1 MKILFLADARSIH
14 IKRWIDFFSQR
25 GHKVWLIS
33 LEPVE
38 NINCE
43 HFFIPYK
50 VKSGFLKYFLAVSK
64 IKKISEKLEPNI
76 ISAHFVPNY
85 GWIGARLNKR
95 PLVVTSWGSDILISA
110 RKSFWH
116 KKRAQYILKRADLVT
131 SDSNY
136 LSSEIIKLKIQEN
149 KILTYPMGVSAEFIC
164 VHQTKTLQ
172 NKNNFKTIS
181 IRQLEPIYNLSLL
194 IQAIPYCLKK
204 TDKQIEF
211 LIGGE
216 GSEKASLVKLANNLN
231 LKDKVRFLGKV
242 SQDELLQI
250 FQTADIYIST
260 SLSDSSS
267 VSLLEAMACGL
278 VPIVTDIPGNRE
290 WIKDGENGYLV
301 PVDRPE
307 VLAEKIVEVV
317 ENFEKYEDWLEKNSE
332 LVKGRA
338 NLEENLKKIEQKFL
352 ELVESQG

>member
-14 IKRWIDFFSQR
+14 IQRWIDFFSAR

-33 LEPVE
+33 LEPSE

-43 HFFIPYK
+43 TFSLPSK
-50 VKSGFLKYFLAVSK
+50 VKSGFLKYFLAVPK
-64 IKKISEKLEPNI
+64 IKKIVKKLDPDI

-85 GWIGARLNKR
+85 GWIGARLNRK
-95 PLVVTSWGSDILISA
+95 PLSVTSWGSDILISA
-110 RKSFWH
+110 KKSFLH
-116 KKRAQYILKRADLVT
+116 KKRAEYVLKKADVVT
-131 SDSNY
+131 SDSYY
-136 LSSEIIKLKIQEN
+136 LTSEISKFGISPS
-149 KILTYPMGVSAEFIC
+149 KILTYPMGVTAEFLC
-164 VHQTKTLQ
+164 STKKQVTP
-172 NKNNFKTIS
+172 KKEVIRVIS
-181 IRQLEPIYNLSLL
+181 IRQLEPLYNLPLL

-211 LIGGE
+211 LVGGR
-216 GSEKASLVKLANNLN
+216 GSEKASIVKLAENLKI
-231 LKDKVRFLGKV
+231 KDKVRFLEKV
-242 SQDELLQI
+242 SRDELLQI

-267 VSLLEAMACGL
+267 VSLLEAMACQL

-290 WIKDGENGYLV
+290 WIQDGENGYLV

-307 VLAEKIVEVV
+307 VLGQKIVEVV
-317 ENFEKYEDWLEKNSE
+317 ENFEKYQSWLEKNLV
-332 LVKGRA
+332 LVKVKA

-352 ELVESQG
+352 ELVRSKR